1 MSRTERI
8 REVPR
13 LPLELNY
20 FTERAAAGWRLVSLE
35 WERDV
40 PGDTPR
46 QEPTAARKLSP
57 VPYGLRVSDDCL
69 HLEENPLEMQ
79 VLKMMMEFIVQD
91 FTLSRIAT
99 ELNRRDLR
107 TREGAPWTQ
116 VSVFQMLTRVI
127 EVAPEIHPSAEWAER
142 RKLISQV
149 AWNS

>member
-1 MSRTERI
+1 MAKIERI
-8 REVPR
+8 REAAR
-13 LPLELNY
+13 SPLELNY
-20 FTERAAAGWRLVSLE
+20 FTERAASGWRLVALE
-35 WERDV
+35 WEREV
-40 PGDTPR
+40 PGDAP
-46 QEPTAARKLSP
+46 EPTRKLAP

-79 VLKMMMEFIVQD
+79 TLKMMMEFIVQD

-107 TREGAPWTQ
+107 TREGAQWNQ

-127 EVAPEIHPSAEWAER
+127 EVAPQVHSSEDWAER
-142 RKLISQV
+142 RRHLAQV

>member
-8 REVPR
+8 REAAR
-13 LPLELNY
+13 SPLQLDY
-20 FTERAAAGWRLVSLE
+20 FTERAAAGWRLVALE

-40 PGDTPR
+40 PGEL
-46 QEPTAARKLSP
+46 EPARKLAP

-91 FTLSRIAT
+91 YPLTRIAT
-99 ELNRRDLR
+99 ELNHRDLR
-107 TREGAPWTQ
+107 TRDGAPWTQ

-127 EVAPEIHPSAEWAER
+127 EVAPQVHPTEEWAER
-142 RKLISQV
+142 RKQISQI

>member
-1 MSRTERI
+1 MPRTERI
-8 REVPR
+8 RETAR
-13 LPLELNY
+13 SPLELGY
-20 FTERAAAGWRLVSLE
+20 FTERAAAGWRLVALE

-40 PGDTPR
+40 PGEV
-46 QEPTAARKLSP
+46 QEPVRKLAP
-57 VPYGLRVSDDCL
+57 VPYGLRVSDDCQ

-107 TREGAPWTQ
+107 TRDGAPWTQ

-127 EVAPEIHPSAEWAER
+127 EVAPQVHPSEDWAER
-142 RKLISQV
+142 RKHLERV